1 LADAV
6 HGAVYVFLHLLRNV
20 RVLHSYFFSCQASK
34 LIPEVNLLK
43 LISEANARPGSQA
56 CLFRLPFPL
65 VFSVGTSVG
74 SALKRVR
81 NAWLTA
87 RGSLQNRYR
96 LTKPHIGWMLFEN
109 DVLTNDV

>member
-1 LADAV
+1 
-6 HGAVYVFLHLLRNV
+6 
-20 RVLHSYFFSCQASK
+20 
-34 LIPEVNLLK
+34 
-43 LISEANARPGSQA
+43 
-56 CLFRLPFPL
+56 

-74 SALKRVR
+74 SPLKRVR
-81 NAWLTA
+81 NAGLTA